1 MPAIGPDGRPL
12 TEPAGS
18 WSRADDPPFSPRMDA
33 IGGTLS
39 DGRVVV
45 WGGHADDGDTAEDN
59 DDVNERVVAVTS
71 TACRACSQQRPG
83 SQSDDR
89 PLPPGAGL
97 PSAPGE

>member
-18 WSRADDPPFSPRMDA
+18 WSRADDPAFSPRMDA
-33 IGGTLS
+33 IWGNAQ
-39 DGRVVV
+39 RRPVVV

-59 DDVNERVVAVTS
+59 DDVNERVAVTS

-83 SQSDDR
+83 SQADDC

>member
-1 MPAIGPDGRPL
+1 
-12 TEPAGS
+12 
-18 WSRADDPPFSPRMDA
+18 MDA

-59 DDVNERVVAVTS
+59 DDVNERVAVTS